1 MFLSNDFIIFL
12 FVKDLAGAGWS
23 ILFLLLIF
31 SKHTHRLHFSWLY
44 ASDLT
49 LHEKITSFCTQRDE
63 IEYSRRERKIKKWF
77 KGRNIRET
85 EKSRDFTDLNFAIFS
100 F

>member
-31 SKHTHRLHFSWLY
+31 SKHTHRQHFSWLY

-49 LHEKITSFCTQRDE
+49 LHEKITSFCTQRDG

-77 KGRNIRET
+77 IVV
-85 EKSRDFTDLNFAIFS
+85 DFCN
-100 F
+100 